1 MSNPPNGCI
10 PLISDDRVDES
21 FSQPF
26 VAELD
31 IVKDTLS
38 QLGRES
44 CHDPC
49 PGAVNQCGTAEKR
62 GFPTLQPVPVPKDP
76 QEGLGEGPALLVCSQ
91 FRLVDLGTN
100 TSRTTSAAD

>member
-26 VAELD
+26 VAELN
-31 IVKDTLS
+31 IVEDTLS

-49 PGAVNQCGTAEKR
+49 PGAVNQCGTAEKTW
-62 GFPTLQPVPVPKDP
+62 FPHVAACARPERPT
-76 QEGLGEGPALLVCSQ
+76 GRARRRS
-91 FRLVDLGTN
+91 
-100 TSRTTSAAD
+100 SASSL